1 MFAHDA
7 KNVQDLAGT
16 DVFDDRMR
24 DLLAVVAF
32 AFAGTVSP
40 GPNNTL
46 LWASGMRFGF
56 LKTLPHVVGTVIG
69 MGALIVAV
77 SLGLGALLHAVPQL
91 ELGLKI
97 VGSLYLLYV
106 AYLVAGSGAIGRAEA
121 ARPLG
126 LWRGALFQWT
136 NPKAWVFVVAAVG
149 TFIPEASTTSAAAF
163 LVVVSIVVAVSSTT
177 WAAGGTAL
185 GRLVTDDRRRR
196 IASVVLAVL
205 LVLSIALIWI

>member
-1 MFAHDA
+1 M
-7 KNVQDLAGT
+7 K
-16 DVFDDRMR
+16 

-56 LKTLPHVVGTVIG
+56 RRTLPHVVGTVLG
-69 MGALIVAV
+69 MAALIAAVA
-77 SLGLGALLHAVPQL
+77 LGLGALLHAVPQL

-106 AYLVAGSGAIGRAEA
+106 AYLVAGSGAIGRADA
-121 ARPLG
+121 ARPLDV
-126 LWRGALFQWT
+126 WRGALFQWT

-149 TFIPEASTTSAAAF
+149 TFIPEATISSAGAF
-163 LVVVSIVVAVSSTT
+163 LVVVSIVVAVSSSI

-185 GRLVTDDRRRR
+185 GRILTDDRRRR
-196 IASVVLAVL
+196 IASVILAAL
-205 LVLSIALIWI
+205 LVASVALIWI